1 MPKKRQ
7 KTTGNVVNREIVAA
21 KKFYTK
27 RSFLFLNI
35 FISPLGDGGKSKAMK
50 ANIQLNND
58 PGNGGCCGGGL
69 TDWGCC

>member
-1 MPKKRQ
+1 MPKNRQ
-7 KTTGNVVNREIVAA
+7 KTTANVVNREVVVVN
-21 KKFYTK
+21 
-27 RSFLFLNI
+27 RFLFLNI
-35 FISPLGDGGKSKAMK
+35 FISPLGDGAKSKAMK